1 MEKEFERI
9 ILPIDGSDFAKITAK
24 KAFFIAKKI
33 DVEVIIICVLDPF
46 RYSKDHDFFHS
57 FTKIRRE
64 QAEEYLYEIDQI
76 GKSMNIKCTTKLID
90 GGTPYDE
97 IIKSANQN
105 DLIILGS
112 KGHSN
117 IERIMIGSVSEKVL
131 RHAKCSVMIV
141 R

>member
-9 ILPIDGSDFAKITAK
+9 ILPIDGSDFAKISAK

-33 DVEVIIICVLDPF
+33 NVEVIIICVLDPF
-46 RYSKDHDFFHS
+46 RYSKSHDFFHS

-64 QAEEYLYEIDQI
+64 QAEEYLDDIAQI
-76 GKSMNIKCTTKLID
+76 GQSINVKCTTRLID
-90 GGTPYDE
+90 GGAPFEE
-97 IIKSANQN
+97 IIKSASQN
-105 DLIILGS
+105 DLIILGC

-117 IERIMIGSVSEKVL
+117 IERILIGSVSEKVL

>member
-1 MEKEFERI
+1 MKKEFERI
-9 ILPIDGSDFAKITAK
+9 ILPIDGSDFAKNAAK

-46 RYSKDHDFFHS
+46 RYSKSHEFFH
-57 FTKIRRE
+57 TYTRVRRE
-64 QAEEYLYEIDQI
+64 QAEGYVNEINQM
-76 GKSMNIKCTTKLID
+76 GKSMDVKCSTRLID
-90 GGTPYDE
+90 RGAPFEE
-97 IIKSANQN
+97 IIKSTGHN
-105 DLIILGS
+105 DLIVLGS

-117 IERIMIGSVSEKVL
+117 IERILVGSVSEKVV

>member
-9 ILPIDGSDFAKITAK
+9 ILPIDGSDFAKYAAK
-24 KAFFIAKKI
+24 KAFFIAKNI

-46 RYSKDHDFFHS
+46 RYSKSHEFFH
-57 FTKIRRE
+57 TYTRVKRE
-64 QAEEYLYEIDQI
+64 HAEGYIDEINRM
-76 GKSMNIKCTTKLID
+76 GKSMEVKCSTRLID
-90 GGTPYDE
+90 RGAPFEE
-97 IIKSANQN
+97 IIKSANKD

-117 IERIMIGSVSEKVL
+117 IERILVGSVSEKVL

>member
-1 MEKEFERI
+1 MEKEFARVI
-9 ILPIDGSDFAKITAK
+9 IPIDGSDNAKNAAK
-24 KAFFIAKKI
+24 KAFFIAKNI

-46 RYSKDHDFFHS
+46 RYSKSYEFFHT
-57 FTKIRRE
+57 FTRVRRE
-64 QAEEYLYEIDQI
+64 QAEKYIDEIFQM
-76 GKSMNIKCTTKLID
+76 GKSMNIKCSTRLID
-90 GGTPYDE
+90 RGMPFEE
-97 IIKSANQN
+97 IIKSANKD

-117 IERIMIGSVSEKVL
+117 IERILVGNVSEKVI